1 MTFVRRARRLL
12 RTPPRDLLTAAHV
25 VMVIAAVEALIR
37 WVPLPRLSELFGVRL
52 NLAPV
57 GAPAE
62 QLPLSALSPRARRQV
77 RCTRRVADVWPF
89 AAGPCLRRS
98 LVVGHLLRDQH
109 PALRLGVAANG
120 DEVLAH
126 AWVEIDDRPLEGI
139 TGFGVFQRPSTGR

>member
-1 MTFVRRARRLL
+1 MTLARRARSIV
-12 RTPPRDLLTAAHV
+12 RTPPRELLTAAHV
-25 VMVIAAVEALIR
+25 VVVIAVVEALIR
-37 WVPLPRLSELFGVRL
+37 WVPLQRLSELFGVRL

-98 LVVGHLLRDQH
+98 LVVGHLLRGQH
-109 PALRLGVAANG
+109 PALRLGVAG
-120 DEVLAH
+120 DGDGLLAH
-126 AWVEIDDRPLEGI
+126 AWIEIDDRPLEGI
-139 TGFGVFQRPSTGR
+139 AGYAVFQLPSTGR